1 MVRSEPPSPAELLE
15 LAFAAHA
22 RGDLAAAERG
32 YRRLLSTA
40 PDHPETLHLLGVLLH
55 QGGRS
60 DEALG
65 LIGRAMELQP
75 ERPDRYNDL
84 GNILF
89 QRGALEEA
97 TAAFLRAIE
106 LQRNDAGFW
115 NNLGAVLEARAQR
128 EEADYAYRQAIAIDP
143 HFVAAL
149 DNLGRLLSARGDSR
163 EAAEYLCRAY
173 VEGPVEGKPKKML
186 GIAYYTL
193 GMIDQATAVYRQW
206 LAEEPGNPI
215 ARHLLAACSGQ
226 DVPARAADAYVEQ
239 SFDAFAER
247 FDGQLAGLSY
257 HVPALLA
264 QTLADLLPP
273 ERRLA
278 VLDAG
283 CGTGLC
289 GLELAPYA
297 SRLTGVDLSSKMLAL
312 AGDRDVYDEL
322 VRAELSGYLAGHPG
336 AFDLIVIADT
346 LIYFGT
352 LEPVFA
358 AAHDSL
364 RAAGLLLFTLE
375 EPPAAAGED
384 GYGIKP
390 NGRYGHGPAYLDAA
404 LKAHGFEA
412 RSVSPV
418 SIRVELGVAVNGY
431 LVVAARP
438 GEISAAGSPAR
449 RSPVPDPRPGR
460 R

>member
-1 MVRSEPPSPAELLE
+1 MAGSAAQSSVEALDR
-15 LAFAAHA
+15 AFAAHA
-22 RGDLAAAERG
+22 GGDLAAAEQG
-32 YRRLLSTA
+32 YRRLLSAA
-40 PDHPETLHLLGVLLH
+40 PDHPEALHLLGVLLH
-55 QGGRS
+55 QTGRS
-60 DEALG
+60 DDALG
-65 LIGRAMELQP
+65 LIGRAIEQRP
-75 ERPDRYNDL
+75 ERHDWYNDL
-84 GNILF
+84 GNIFF

-97 TAAFLRAIE
+97 TAAFLSAIE
-106 LQRNDAGFW
+106 LRRDDATCW
-115 NNLGAVLEARAQR
+115 NNLGAVLEAREQHD
-128 EEADYAYRQAIAIDP
+128 EAIFAHRQAVALDP

-149 DNLGRLLSARGDSR
+149 DNLGKLLSARGDSR
-163 EAAEYLCRAY
+163 EAANYLCRAY
-173 VEGPVEGKPKKML
+173 VENPAEGKPKHML

-206 LAEEPGNPI
+206 LVEEPGNPI

-239 SFDAFAER
+239 SFDAFADR
-247 FDGQLAGLSY
+247 FDCQLAGLSY

-264 QTLADLLPP
+264 RTLAALLSP

-289 GLELAPYA
+289 GPELAPYA
-297 SRLTGVDLSSKMLAL
+297 RHLTGVDLSSKMLTL
-312 AGDRDVYDEL
+312 AGDRNVYDEL
-322 VRAELSGYLAGHPG
+322 VRAELSGYLADHSG

-364 RAAGLLLFTLE
+364 RAAGLLLFTVE
-375 EPPAAAGED
+375 EPPTTAAVA

-390 NGRYGHGPAYLDAA
+390 NGRYGHGPAYLAAA
-404 LKAHGFEA
+404 LAAPGFEV
-412 RSVSPV
+412 RSILPV
-418 SIRVELGVAVNGY
+418 ALRFELGAAVDGY
-431 LVVAARP
+431 LVAAVKP
-438 GEISAAGSPAR
+438 GQDQR
-449 RSPVPDPRPGR
+449 GR
-460 R
+460 